1 MKKIIVKFKIFKMTL
16 IKFNIIIKIQK
27 IMILI
32 NNPN

>member
-1 MKKIIVKFKIFKMTL
+1 MKKIIVKFKIFKMRL
-16 IKFNIIIKIQK
+16 IKFNIIFKIQK